1 MVTLNLILRINQLTE
16 KLNNRSNLNKDL
28 NLGVNRK
35 KITSYFLMETRW
47 CPKCNKKEAISDVEV
62 GEVVCGSCG
71 LVISDRIEESGP
83 EWRSFFGGKPNRI
96 RTGSGTSLAIHD
108 MGLATIIGPLN
119 KDAIGKPLSLDM
131 TSMIRRIRKW
141 DNQSRHGEGIDRN
154 LQQAFTYLNTMKDK
168 LAIPN
173 AVIEKAA
180 YLYRKALEKNLLSG
194 KTISTFMAAALYAAC
209 RETETPRTRKE
220 IAKAAN
226 IPNILLGVC
235 YRRLVK
241 ELDLKMPVVDP
252 VCCIARISSKIGIS
266 EKIKRYAIEILRK
279 AKENNISAG
288 KDPMGLAAS
297 ALYLSCVKMNENHS
311 QAKLAEAANLTTI
324 TIRNRCKGL
333 RNIENLADLGI
344 IKS

>member
-1 MVTLNLILRINQLTE
+1 MVTVNLILKINQLTK
-16 KLNNRSNLNKDL
+16 KLNNRSNLN
-28 NLGVNRK
+28 LGANRK
-35 KITSYFLMETRW
+35 KITSYFLMEKGC
-47 CPKCNKKEAISDVEV
+47 CPKCNKKEVISDAEV

-83 EWRSFFGGKPNRI
+83 ERRSFFDKPDRI
-96 RTGSGTSLAIHD
+96 RTGSHTSLAIHD
-108 MGLATIIGPLN
+108 MGLATIIDPLN
-119 KDAIGKPLSLDM
+119 KDAIGKPLSPDM
-131 TSMIRRIRKW
+131 TNTIRRIRKW
-141 DNQSRHGEGIDRN
+141 DNQSRHGGRTKRN

-168 LAIPN
+168 LAISN

-180 YLYRKALEKNLLSG
+180 YLYRKVLEKNLLLGRS
-194 KTISTFMAAALYAAC
+194 ISAFMAAALYAAC

-226 IPNILLGVC
+226 VPNKLVGVC
-235 YRRLVK
+235 YRTLVR

-266 EKIKRYAIEILRK
+266 EKTKRCSIEILRK
-279 AKENNISAG
+279 SEENNISGG

-311 QAKLAEAANLTTI
+311 QAKLAEAADITAI
-324 TIRNRCKGL
+324 TIRNRCKELG
-333 RNIENLADLGI
+333 NIENLADLGI